1 MKVSMQNARSAE
13 EFNIYSG
20 TNVDNAIVFLNKV
33 ADKIP
38 EFKHFNFKLF
48 YSGYAGF
55 TINNGDDKIGYLMYS
70 KNTYGLED
78 CRTGRGWYLSSIKGK
93 TDARTWK
100 RWEDAV
106 NVLSAKDPSKP
117 RPARMG

>member
-1 MKVSMQNARSAE
+1 MTLRVEDNMAFPE
-13 EFNIYSG
+13 DDLTSG